1 MMKKTNA
8 KRILAAAL
16 AGMMALSLSAAGNRG
31 EALPQKAQPQKA
43 HPQQLW
49 RQRRQKR
56 KQGQRQSHRIPGK
69 PVRRQPEAPPPGG
82 CVPGGLGG
90 HAEGACLRN
99 NIKLSV

>member
-16 AGMMALSLSAAGNRG
+16 AGMMALSLSACG
-31 EALPQKAQPQKA
+31 EQKAQPQKA

-49 RQRRQKR
+49 QRRQKR

-69 PVRRQPEAPPPGG
+69 PVRRQPEAPPARRLCPRRIGRP
-82 CVPGGLGG
+82 CRRSLPSEQ
-90 HAEGACLRN
+90 H
-99 NIKLSV
+99 

>member
-8 KRILAAAL
+8 NRILAAAL

-49 RQRRQKR
+49 QRRQKR

-69 PVRRQPEAPPPGG
+69 PVRRQPEAPPARRLCPRRIGRP
-82 CVPGGLGG
+82 CR
-90 HAEGACLRN
+90 RN
-99 NIKLSV
+99 LPSEQH